1 MHVLVTPDYRTL
13 SRQGAE
19 IVGEAVRL
27 TPDLV
32 LGLPAGNTPTG
43 MYEELAREHPDFSK
57 VKTFNIDEY
66 AGLEE
71 SDPRSF
77 RAFMQRIFFDHVNVA
92 KSNIHFPDER
102 YEDTIRAAGGIDL
115 LILGIGRNGHIAF
128 NEPASRFDSRTR
140 IVDLAPETA
149 GPVRR
154 GITMGIA
161 TILEARK
168 ILLLASG
175 AAKRVVLK
183 RALEEPVTESLP
195 ASALQL
201 HPDVTV
207 IMDADASHVAAGFM
221 PAFKF

>member
-1 MHVLVTPDYRTL
+1 MHVLVTPDYRAL
-13 SRQGAE
+13 SRKAAQ
-19 IVGEAVRL
+19 IVGQAVRL
-27 TPDLV
+27 KPDMV

-43 MYEELAREHPDFSK
+43 MYEELASEQLDFSS

-66 AGLEE
+66 AGLDE

-77 RAFMQRIFFDHVNVA
+77 RAYMQRSFFDHINLA
-92 KSNIHFPDER
+92 PNNIHFPDQR
-102 YEDTIRAAGGIDL
+102 YEETIRRVGGIDL

-128 NEPASRFDSRTR
+128 NEPGSHFDSRTR

-161 TILEARK
+161 TILDARR

-175 AAKRVVLK
+175 TSKKVVLK

-195 ASALQL
+195 ASALRL
-201 HPDVTV
+201 HPDVTI
-207 IMDADASHVAAGFM
+207 IMDADAASPLPLGEADER
-221 PAFKF
+221 